1 VGDWKR
7 KRGEI
12 EKWCSQRTTL
22 SADESANRKTMKKG
36 EFEKTSQAR
45 NCN

>member
-12 EKWCSQRTTL
+12 EKWCSQRTSI
-22 SADESANRKTMKKG
+22 SADENVSARVEND
-36 EFEKTSQAR
+36 
-45 NCN
+45 N